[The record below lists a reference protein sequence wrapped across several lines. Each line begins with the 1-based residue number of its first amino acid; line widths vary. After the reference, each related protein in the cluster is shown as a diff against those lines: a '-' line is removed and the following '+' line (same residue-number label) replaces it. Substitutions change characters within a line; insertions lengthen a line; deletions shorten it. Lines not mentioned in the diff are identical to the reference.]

1 MNTLQRPMAM
11 AQFLVILTL
20 FLQGRAVAEDR
31 APQSRIQTTMHEFF
45 QALTSVFPW
54 SLDAQQ
60 FQALEHRQR
69 IQAALRALAQ
79 HAGQLE
85 THGQDVPQSF
95 GFLRRSLARSAQDA
109 AERYAQG
116 QYPQARFLLQGLTET
131 CFACHSR
138 LPNLQYFALGKR
150 FLEETNVE
158 GLPLPKR
165 FKLEVAT
172 RQFDT
177 ALNTCEAL
185 LRSPGITAAD
195 MWLMGVFED
204 YLKIIIRVRND
215 FPRAMTVLAQFL
227 ERPDVPAV
235 LRDQLLNWVNAL
247 KELQSHGS
255 IDDALSRART
265 LIETGQLRNRF
276 PADNQGFVHF
286 VVASSL
292 LHRFLNTPQPTNT
305 SALAEAYYL
314 LGIAETYISRTSWLS
329 EAPFFLETAIRLDPT
344 SSVATKAYDVLNMY
358 IITEYT
364 GSQGT
369 RVPPDIQ
376 EHLEDLRRLRG
387 GS

>member
-1 MNTLQRPMAM
+1 MNTLQRPMAIVW
-11 AQFLVILTL
+11 FLVILTL
-20 FLQGRAVAEDR
+20 FLQGPAVAEDR
-31 APQSRIQTTMHEFF
+31 APQSHIQTTMHAFF
-45 QALTSVFPW
+45 QALTSAFPW
-54 SLDAQQ
+54 SLDTQQ
-60 FQALEHRQR
+60 FQAPEHRQR
-69 IQAALRALAQ
+69 IHAALRALAQ

-116 QYPQARFLLQGLTET
+116 QYQQARFLLQGLTEN

-138 LPNLQYFALGKR
+138 LPNLQRFALGKR

-158 GLPLPKR
+158 SLPLPKR
-165 FKLEVAT
+165 LKLEVAT
-172 RQFDT
+172 RQFDM
-177 ALNTCEAL
+177 AIDTCEAL
-185 LRSPGITAAD
+185 FRSTDITAAD
-195 MWLMGVFED
+195 VWLMGVFEA
-204 YLKIIIRVRND
+204 YLKIVIRVRND

-235 LRDQLLNWVNAL
+235 LRDQLLSWVNAL
-247 KELQSHGS
+247 TELQSHGP

-276 PADNQGFVHF
+276 PADHQGFVHF

-292 LHRFLNTPQPTNT
+292 LHRFLTTQPANT

-314 LGIAETYISRTSWLS
+314 LGIAETYIARTSWLS

-344 SSVATKAYDVLNMY
+344 SPIATKAYDVLNMY
-358 IITEYT
+358 ILTEYT

-369 RVPPDIQ
+369 RVPSDVQ
-376 EHLEDLRRLRG
+376 EYLEELRRLRG